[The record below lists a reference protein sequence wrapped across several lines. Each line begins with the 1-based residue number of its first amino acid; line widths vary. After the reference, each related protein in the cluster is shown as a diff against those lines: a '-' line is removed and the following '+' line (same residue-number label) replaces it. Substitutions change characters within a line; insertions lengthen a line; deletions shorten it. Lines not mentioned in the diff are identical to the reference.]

1 MKKILAVYNIC
12 GISGKENTNHYIES
26 IESILS
32 QNFDSF
38 DLVVSSCLSKPDT
51 IKNLYDKFQGKI
63 FINNVLEKHP
73 VNVTFNHS
81 INTCINRFGEYEGYL
96 YVDSGSNFPNKN
108 LFSDLYSYLVTRKYG
123 MITPQP
129 ENDTEYF
136 YGLGV
141 GRFDKDND
149 YAREILFKDGNYI
162 IPVGK
167 AMATHTNLISNELVS
182 FYGKAYPDIFASH
195 CTESTFSFLN
205 AALRKKWILL
215 KDYIIP
221 HKISLDGQSSGFSP
235 YEWIMSGK
243 ATYDHP
249 YRIPSILNRITTKEA
264 YDCGFGYEEC
274 HKLFMHDPS
283 HFDSNYHC
291 KNENLKNFIKK
302 NLFLSKEELDYEK
315 ITNEFLY

>member
-12 GISGKENTNHYIES
+12 GISGKENTIHYIES

-32 QNFDSF
+32 QNFNSF
-38 DLVVSSCLSKPDT
+38 DLVISSCLSKPDT
-51 IKNLYDKFQGKI
+51 IKNLHNEFQGKI

-81 INTCINRFGEYEGYL
+81 INTCINRFGEYDGYL
-96 YVDSGSNFPNKN
+96 YIDSGSNFPNKN

-136 YGLGV
+136 NGLGV
-141 GRFDKDND
+141 GRFDKDDD

-167 AMATHTNLISNELVS
+167 AMGTHTNLISNELVS

-205 AALRKKWILL
+205 AALRKNWILL

-235 YEWIMSGK
+235 YDWTRLGRP
-243 ATYDHP
+243 TYDHP
-249 YRIPSILNRITTKEA
+249 YKNSSILNRIVTKEA
-264 YDCGFGYEEC
+264 FECGFGYEEC
-274 HKLFMHDPS
+274 RRLFMHDPS
-283 HFDSNYHC
+283 HFDANNHC
-291 KNENLKNFIKK
+291 KNENLKSFIKK